1 MRYNTPDDIIFGG
14 FLGMIKKLKNLKFD
28 YTWVIIGICVLMI
41 AVSLG
46 FCSSGRSMYL
56 TAITAALNIPRGAFS
71 INDTIRFVST
81 TLVSLYFGSLVKRF
95 GIKKLICA
103 GFLCLIAFS
112 LINAYGTKLYHF
124 YIGGVFLGVGLAWT
138 STSMVS
144 TIIHRWCTSNLGT
157 ITGATLAANGI
168 GSAIAVQVLSPIIF
182 QEGNPFGYRNSYN
195 LVTLLLIIT
204 LVIILLFFREKPK
217 HEEENGVIAPKKK
230 KTRGAGWVG
239 MDYSTTI
246 KKPYFYLAI
255 ICIFCTGMM
264 LQGLSGIAV
273 PHMYDVGITVEFVAL
288 LSSIS
293 GILLTISKFGIGF
306 MYDRFG
312 MRITMNISYF
322 CALFSLFGLVA
333 VANTPLGMS
342 IAFVRNIFSVLALPL
357 ETVMIP
363 LFASELFGNK
373 EFDKVLGV
381 FIAANYAG
389 YALGAPLGNLCY
401 DFFGSYNVSFV
412 VFGVLMIFASV
423 AMQFVLSSANRDR
436 KKILAAE
443 NEKEYATT
451 QSNEITA

>member
-1 MRYNTPDDIIFGG
+1 
-14 FLGMIKKLKNLKFD
+14 MIKKLKKLKFD
-28 YTWVIIGICVLMI
+28 YTWVILAICILMI

-71 INDTIRFVST
+71 INDTIRYVTT
-81 TLVSLYFGSLVKRF
+81 TLVSLYFGALIKRF

-103 GFLCLIAFS
+103 GFLCMIAFS

-124 YIGGVFLGVGLAWT
+124 YIGGLFLGIGLAWT

-144 TIIHRWCTSNLGT
+144 TIIHRWCKSNLGT
-157 ITGATLAANGI
+157 ITGAVLASNGI
-168 GSAIAVQVLSPIIF
+168 GGAIAVQVLSPIIF
-182 QEGNPFGYRNSYN
+182 QEGNPFGYRDSYN

-204 LVIILLFFREKPK
+204 LLIIMLFFREKPK
-217 HEEENGVIAPKKK
+217 HEEEEGVVTPKKK
-230 KTRGAGWVG
+230 KARGAGWIG
-239 MDYSTTI
+239 MNYSDVV
-246 KKPYFYLAI
+246 KKPYFYAAVT
-255 ICIFCTGMM
+255 CIFCTGMM
-264 LQGLSGIAV
+264 LQGLGGIAI
-273 PHMYDVGITVEFVAL
+273 PHMYDVGLTVEFVAL
-288 LSSIS
+288 LSSFTS
-293 GILLTISKFGIGF
+293 ILLTVSKFGIGF

-322 CALFSLFGLVA
+322 SALFSLFGLV
-333 VANTPLGMS
+333 VLTNTPLGMS
-342 IAFVRNIFSVLALPL
+342 IAFIRGVFSVVALPL

-373 EFDKVLGV
+373 DFDKVLGV

-401 DFFGSYNVSFV
+401 DVFGSYNVSFV
-412 VFGVLMIFASV
+412 IFGILMIFASV

-436 KKILAAE
+436 KKILAADIE
-443 NEKEYATT
+443 EECILTSSCEVAAEK
-451 QSNEITA
+451 

>member
-1 MRYNTPDDIIFGG
+1 
-14 FLGMIKKLKNLKFD
+14 MIKRLKNLKFD
-28 YTWVIIGICVLMI
+28 YTWVIIGICILMV

-56 TAITAALNIPRGAFS
+56 TAITDALNIPRGAFS

-81 TLVSLYFGSLVKRF
+81 TIVSLYFGSLVKKF

-112 LINAYGTKLYHF
+112 LINAYGTELYHF

-144 TIIHRWCTSNLGT
+144 TIIHKWCTSNLGT
-157 ITGATLAANGI
+157 ITGAVLASNGI
-168 GSAIAVQVLSPIIF
+168 GGAIAVQVLSPIIF
-182 QEGNPFGYRNSYN
+182 QEGNPFGYRDSYN

-217 HEEENGVIAPKKK
+217 HEEDDGVIVPNKKK
-230 KTRGAGWVG
+230 KNRGAGWIG
-239 MDYSTTI
+239 MDYGAVL
-246 KKPYFYLAI
+246 KKPYFYAAVA
-255 ICIFCTGMM
+255 CIFCTGMM
-264 LQGLSGIAV
+264 LQGLGGIAV
-273 PHMYDVGITVEFVAL
+273 PHMYDIGISVEFVAL
-288 LSSIS
+288 LGSVTSV
-293 GILLTISKFGIGF
+293 LLTISKFGIGF

-322 CALFSLFGLVA
+322 CALFSLFGLIIVS
-333 VANTPLGMS
+333 NTPLGMT
-342 IAFVRNIFSVLALPL
+342 IAFIRGVFSVVALPL

-373 EFDKVLGV
+373 DFDKVLGV

-389 YALGAPLGNLCY
+389 YALGSPLGNLCY
-401 DFFGSYNVSFV
+401 DLFGIYNVSFV

-436 KKILAAE
+436 KKILAADIE
-443 NEKEYATT
+443 EECVLTPSCEVAAEK
-451 QSNEITA
+451 